1 MIRRPPRSTLTD
13 TLFPDTTLFRS
24 AYTASGALAES
35 EKIVDPLLLIHGLSD
50 DNVVFDNSSQ
60 LMAKMQAA
68 TQPFETMLYPGK
80 THSISGVSAH
90 VYLTILNFLNR
101 HVGLPPVDPDGAGA
115 DD

>member
-1 MIRRPPRSTLTD
+1 MRISDWSSDVCSSDL
-13 TLFPDTTLFRS
+13 
-24 AYTASGALAES
+24 
-35 EKIVDPLLLIHGLSD
+35 KIVDPLLLIHGLSD

-101 HVGLPPVDPDGAGA
+101 HVGLPPEIGRASCRERVCQYV
-115 DD
+115 